1 VLTHVIEVQ
10 VAQVNQ
16 APQVMPMPVQL
27 VREGETL
34 GFTVSSFDADGDA
47 TQLRLVRDADTPA
60 DVFFNAA
67 TGAFEWTP
75 GLGTMVSRPHCPHT
89 ISLPTRLV
97 FRRIIALC

>member
-1 VLTHVIEVQ
+1 VQ

-16 APQVMPMPVQL
+16 APQVMPTPVQL

-60 DVFFNAA
+60 DAALDGVSFNAA
-67 TGAFEWTP
+67 TSAFEWTP
-75 GLGTMVSRPHCPHT
+75 GLGTMVSHPHCPHT